1 MSKAA
6 EMAVPLGMLQPGE
19 KGKVIAFDLPD
30 SVRGRILEMGLTV
43 GATVT
48 VVRFAPMGD
57 PIEFKVR
64 GSHISLRKS
73 DALGI
78 RVQKL

>member
-1 MSKAA
+1 MSEAG
-6 EMAVPLGMLQPGE
+6 ETAVPLGTLQPGE
-19 KGKVIAFDLPD
+19 KGKVIAFDLLD
-30 SVRGRILEMGLTV
+30 NVRGRILEMGLTV
-43 GATVT
+43 GATVA